1 MDLDDT
7 HPALSDLA
15 AHARKR
21 VPHFIW
27 EYLQSATG
35 DESSARRSAEA
46 LDRITLVPRNLRKV
60 SPDLGTTFLGQRFDL
75 PFGIAPVGMSGSVW
89 PGAEAMLARS
99 AARNGAPFSLSTVAA
114 MTPEAVGPH
123 LGTGWFQLYAPGDPE
138 IRRDMLKRARDAGF
152 TGLILTV
159 DVQTP
164 SRRERQRRARLT
176 NPMQFTPRILWQTAQ
191 APFWALAIVQNGVPK
206 LRTLEK
212 YAGDTKAKGETTS
225 HIGYMLRTAPDWEY
239 LAAVRD
245 EWDGPLMVKGVL
257 SAEDAA
263 RATDLAD
270 AVWISNHGGR
280 QFEAAPAP
288 VDVLP
293 AIRQAVGPDYPL
305 IADGAVRS
313 GTDILRLIA
322 KGADYV
328 MLGRAF
334 HHGAASFGERG
345 VDHVFHILR
354 EGLKADMGQLGIS
367 RPEEVRDHLG

>member
-15 AHARKR
+15 KRARRR
-21 VPHFIW
+21 VPRFIW
-27 EYLQSATG
+27 EYLASATG
-35 DESSARRSAEA
+35 DESSAHRAARA
-46 LDRITLVPRNLRKV
+46 LDRITLVPRNMRKV
-60 SPDLGTTFLGQRFDL
+60 TPDLTTHFLGQRFDL
-75 PFGIAPVGMSGSVW
+75 PVGIAPVGMSGSVW
-89 PGAEAMLARS
+89 PGAEIALARS
-99 AARNGAPFSLSTVAA
+99 AKRNNAPFALSTVAA

-138 IRRDMLKRARDAGF
+138 IRRDMLARAREAGF

-176 NPMQFTPRILWQTAQ
+176 NPMQMTPRIVWQSVQ
-191 APFWALAIVQNGVPK
+191 APFWALETARNGIPR

-212 YAGDTKAKGETTS
+212 YAGDSDAKGAVS
-225 HIGYMLRTAPDWEY
+225 HIGYMLRTAPDWDY
-239 LAAVRD
+239 LDALRA

-257 SAEDAA
+257 SAQDAV
-263 RATDLAD
+263 RAAKVAD
-270 AVWISNHGGR
+270 AVWVSNHGGR

-288 VDVLP
+288 ADVLP
-293 AIRQAVGPDYPL
+293 AIRAAVGPDYPL

-313 GTDILRLIA
+313 GTDVLRLIA
-322 KGADYV
+322 RGADFV

-334 HHGAASFGERG
+334 HHGMAAFGETG
-345 VDHVFHILR
+345 IDHVFHILR
-354 EGLKADMGQLGIS
+354 EGLRADMGQLGIDDP
-367 RPEEVRDHLG
+367 RAVRAHLE